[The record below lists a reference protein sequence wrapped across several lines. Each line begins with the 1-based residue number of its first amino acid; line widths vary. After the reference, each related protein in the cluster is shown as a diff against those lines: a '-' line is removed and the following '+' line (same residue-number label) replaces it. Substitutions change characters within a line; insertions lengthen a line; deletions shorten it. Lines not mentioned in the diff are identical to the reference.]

1 MAVKKRK
8 GKKKRRLGLKIALAL
23 FLCLALG
30 VFFLYASSRVVHV
43 RYATV
48 YLRDLPAA
56 FEGTTVLFA
65 SDLDIHSAS
74 GARASAAMMEALAPL
89 QPDILLLGGD
99 YTSLGLWETVNGMQ
113 PGDPAVS
120 TAAAS
125 NRHLFFSALADFE
138 TRLGKFAVVA
148 AEDVLPDQ
156 LAQSMQVGGVRLL
169 DGETVSLSRDGQTLI
184 LAGLSPEGDA
194 AQIAAAVRADDC
206 VIAFTHTPDRFANAL
221 IAEAS
226 GGGAWADVILAG
238 GTHGGQMRIGDS
250 TLLSLTERERTYLS
264 GWRKEGGVFLLTSQG
279 VGCEVADLRLN
290 TEAEV
295 HFITLRRAAQTPED
309 DANGILMQ

>member
-1 MAVKKRK
+1 MAAKKRR

-23 FLCLALG
+23 LVCLALG
-30 VFFLYASSRVVHV
+30 VFSLYAASRVVHV

-56 FEGTTVLFA
+56 FEGTTVLFV
-65 SDLDIHSAS
+65 SDLDIHSAFD
-74 GARASAAMMEALAPL
+74 AHAAAGMMRSLAPL

-99 YTSLGLWETVNGMQ
+99 YTSPGLWETINGMQ
-113 PGDPAVS
+113 PDDAMVSASAV
-120 TAAAS
+120 S

-138 TRLGKFAVVA
+138 APLGKFAVA
-148 AEDVLPDQ
+148 AADDVFADQ

-169 DGETVSLSRDGQTLI
+169 DGEAVTLSRDGQTLVI
-184 LAGLSPEGDA
+184 AGLSPEGDA
-194 AQIAAAVRADDC
+194 SQIASTVRESDC
-206 VIAFTHTPDRFANAL
+206 VVAFTHTPDRFANAL
-221 IAEAS
+221 ISEAD
-226 GGGAWADVILAG
+226 GGGVWADMILAG

-250 TLLSLTERERTYLS
+250 TLLSLTERERSYLS

-290 TEAEV
+290 TAAEV
-295 HFITLRRAAQTPED
+295 HFITLRRAVQPLEED
-309 DANGILMQ
+309 TNGIFMQ